1 MGDRHTRIREQLT
14 DLPRMGAEELVAAQ
28 AGQHG
33 GIVAVEALELAGTSA
48 CSACPDTA
56 K

>member
-1 MGDRHTRIREQLT
+1 MGDRHTRIREELT

-28 AGQHG
+28 VGQHVV
-33 GIVAVEALELAGTSA
+33 IVVAEALELAGTLA